1 MVEVVVELATL
12 VVEVVVELA
21 TLVVEVV
28 VELAKVVVEVVVELS
43 KVVVEVVVELAKVVV
58 EVVVELS
65 EVVVEV
71 VVELAKVVAN
81 RPLWTPTVGPSPQH
95 VSSVQKPIPI
105 SSLTTNP
112 PRWSGLTTSLS
123 TPYLANPPRPVPK
136 GPGSMARMP
145 LLCWSASEPR
155 PH

>member
-1 MVEVVVELATL
+1 MVEGVVELATLVVEVVVELATLVVEVVVELATL

-28 VELAKVVVEVVVELS
+28 VELAKVV
-43 KVVVEVVVELAKVVV
+43 
-58 EVVVELS
+58 
-65 EVVVEV
+65 
-71 VVELAKVVAN
+71 AN
-81 RPLWTPTVGPSPQH
+81 RPLWPPTVGPSPQH

-123 TPYLANPPRPVPK
+123 TPYLATPPRPVPK
-136 GPGSMARMP
+136 GPGTTARMP
-145 LLCWSASEPR
+145 LLRWSASEPR